1 MNMKK
6 LLLFA
11 CLFLVGQLAMSQ
23 MLSFGLKGGVQS
35 SKIKF
40 SDFSAD
46 VDVENQTISNVSFE
60 PSSYEMGFHF
70 GAFARVKVLSIFVQP
85 EVYFSNT
92 GASINVKDSL
102 STVDGKAIMKYNK
115 IDVPIL
121 VGMKFGP
128 ARIDLGPV
136 ATFNLSSKTKSNNE
150 QVKKIMSDK
159 FESTNSATFGFQIG
173 LGLDILKKVTLDA
186 RYEFGLSKLGDKV
199 KIGDKSFAT
208 DQRVNQF
215 IASIGYMF

>member
-11 CLFLVGQLAMSQ
+11 CLFVVGQLAMSQ

-46 VDVENQTISNVSFE
+46 VDVEGQTVSNVKFE

-70 GAFARVKVLSIFVQP
+70 GAFARVKVLSLFVQP
-85 EVYFSNT
+85 EVYFSNSA
-92 GASINVKDSL
+92 ASINVKSATADSIDDIATL
-102 STVDGKAIMKYNK
+102 KMNK
-115 IDVPIL
+115 IDIPIL
-121 VGMKFGP
+121 IGMKFGP
-128 ARIDLGPV
+128 ARVNLGPV
-136 ATFNLSSKTKSNNE
+136 ATFNLSSKTKGSD
-150 QVKKIMSDK
+150 QIKSIVGDK
-159 FESTNSATFGFQIG
+159 FESTKSATFGLQVG
-173 LGLDILKKVTLDA
+173 VGLDILKKVTVDL

-199 KIGDKSFAT
+199 TIGGQEFKT

-215 IASIGYMF
+215 VASIGYMF

>member
-1 MNMKK
+1 MKK
-6 LLLFA
+6 LLVIV
-11 CLFLVGQLAMSQ
+11 CLFLAGQFAMGQ
-23 MLSFGLKGGVQS
+23 MLSYGLKGGVQS

-46 VDVENQTISNVSFE
+46 VDVNNQTVQNVSFE
-60 PSSYEMGFHF
+60 PSSYEMGFHL
-70 GAFARVKVLSIFVQP
+70 GAFARIKVLSFFVQP

-102 STVDGKAIMKYNK
+102 NTFDGKAIMKYNK
-115 IDVPIL
+115 VDVPIL

-128 ARIDLGPV
+128 ARIDMGPV
-136 ATFNLSSKTKSNNE
+136 ATFNLSSKTKSNND
-150 QVKKIMSDK
+150 QVKDIMGDK
-159 FESTNSATFGFQIG
+159 FESTKSATFGYQVG
-173 LGLDILKKVTLDA
+173 VGLDILKKVTLDV

-199 KIGDKSFAT
+199 TIDGREFKT

-215 IASIGYMF
+215 VASIGFIF